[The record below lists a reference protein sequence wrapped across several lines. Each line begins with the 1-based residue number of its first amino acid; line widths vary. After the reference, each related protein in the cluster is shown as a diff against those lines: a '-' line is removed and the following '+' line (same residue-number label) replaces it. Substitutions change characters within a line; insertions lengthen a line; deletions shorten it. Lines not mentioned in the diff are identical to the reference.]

1 MTAYPLTQVVEGMRP
16 FLLPIFFYAGQVNAA
31 AESTS
36 LSSSQLVA
44 VAEMRALLVWILLQ
58 LRVINRDQVCT
69 LLLPATFPSYSCHSS
84 RKALTRRSLRGMAA
98 DVYSLPSRYPPH
110 PTIGSARV

>member
-1 MTAYPLTQVVEGMRP
+1 MRP

-31 AESTS
+31 AETTS

-58 LRVINRDQVCT
+58 LRVITRDQVTPTGPHGRCV
-69 LLLPATFPSYSCHSS
+69 SS
-84 RKALTRRSLRGMAA
+84 AAGCIRAVALASVQQRRCR
-98 DVYSLPSRYPPH
+98 
-110 PTIGSARV
+110 